1 MSEPER
7 QQLIEDAVSAIPPAK
22 QIRLAISHNIRERQL
37 LRQLLKLS
45 EQRER
50 VKEVSAAEILR

>member
-1 MSEPER
+1 MANPE
-7 QQLIEDAVSAIPPAK
+7 QQLIKNAVAALPPVK
-22 QIRLAISHNIRERQL
+22 EVRLAIAHNLRERQL

-50 VKEVSAAEILR
+50 VQEVSVGEAV

>member
-1 MSEPER
+1 MAQSEKPVEGYLTNLPRTEEIRR
-7 QQLIEDAVSAIPPAK
+7 QIAK
-22 QIRLAISHNIRERQL
+22 NIRERQL

-50 VKEVSAAEILR
+50 VAAVVVAEAARQ